1 MILLQAST
9 ELQHVVPFIRIDSVE
24 ASPCHDLTDFTA
36 ITPDTR
42 NRYLHTIPA
51 LPTLHNYNVHLSCE
65 PVCPTSHGE
74 MTRKPESNPL
84 PVFYRFL

>member
-9 ELQHVVPFIRIDSVE
+9 ELQHVVPDIRVDSVK
-24 ASPCHDLTDFTA
+24 ASPCHNPTDFTA
-36 ITPDTR
+36 ITPNTR
-42 NRYLHTIPA
+42 NRY